1 MHQLS
6 NRIPS
11 SIPLKKLPRQDYH
24 DSRDP
29 TLIVPQ
35 NKIQADESDYARRQ
49 LNEETVQEDQNS
61 SEKQGATRSIYQ
73 ALKRGLRRLSSI
85 RRNNSA

>member
-1 MHQLS
+1 M
-6 NRIPS
+6 
-11 SIPLKKLPRQDYH
+11 KKHSRH
-24 DSRDP
+24 DLHESRDP
-29 TLIVPQ
+29 TLIVPK
-35 NKIQADESDYARRQ
+35 NIIQAGEIDYTNYQ
-49 LNEETVQEDQNS
+49 LQGDASTEYQNS

>member
-1 MHQLS
+1 MT
-6 NRIPS
+6 I
-11 SIPLKKLPRQDYH
+11 KKLASQGLD

-29 TLIVPQ
+29 TLIAPK
-35 NKIQADESDYARRQ
+35 NAIQEGVYEYGGRQ
-49 LNEETVQEDQNS
+49 SNEEISQYQQNS
-61 SEKQGATRSIYQ
+61 SEKQGTTRSIYQ